1 MRFSVSRNLDIL
13 LLLLC
18 VLVFPAL
25 WAEAAEPMPV
35 ILKKVET
42 GHFTDR
48 VEALGTLRANETVEI
63 TATVTD
69 TITAIHFDDGQR
81 VREGDVLIEMTSAE
95 ERAQLEEE
103 MSTLAEARKQYDR
116 LQPLVKRGAASQSLL
131 DEKRRELDTA
141 QARLRGMESRLRDR
155 LILAPFSGV
164 VGLRNISV
172 GALIEPGD
180 RITSLDDDSVMKL
193 DFTIPAVHLTALRK
207 GLTIEARSPAYGER
221 VFDGRIDSI
230 DSRIDPA
237 TRAIMVRAVL
247 PNDEHLLKPGLLMM
261 VTLMKN
267 PRDGLVIPEE
277 ALIPTGKTNHVLVVD
292 PKGAPAMAERREV
305 RIGLRR
311 PGEVEIVSGLSA
323 EDYVVIH
330 GTLRVRQGQPVAIL
344 AVAEGDETLSEL
356 LSGRVGGSGR

>member
-1 MRFSVSRNLDIL
+1 MRIFLSRHPGVV

-18 VLVFPAL
+18 VLVFSTLPA
-25 WAEAAEPMPV
+25 EGTQPVPV
-35 ILKKVET
+35 ILKKVEYS
-42 GHFTDR
+42 HFTDR
-48 VEALGTLRANETVEI
+48 VEALGTLRANETVEL

-81 VREGDVLIEMTSAE
+81 VQKGDVLIEMTSAE
-95 ERAQLEEE
+95 ESAQLEEE
-103 MSTLAEARKQYDR
+103 ISTVAEARKQYDR
-116 LQPLVKRGAASQSLL
+116 LQPLVKRGAASQALL

-180 RITSLDDDSVMKL
+180 RITSLDDDSVVKL
-193 DFTIPAVHLTALRK
+193 DFTIPAVHLNALNK
-207 GLTIEARSPAYGER
+207 GLAIEARSPAYGER
-221 VFDGRIDSI
+221 AFNGRIDSI

-247 PNDEHLLKPGLLMM
+247 PNDDHLLKPGLLMT
-261 VTLMKN
+261 VTLLKS

-292 PKGAPAMAERREV
+292 PNATPAVAERREV

-311 PGEVEIVSGLSA
+311 TGEVEIISGLA
-323 EDYVVIH
+323 ADDFVVIH
-330 GTLRVRQGQPVAIL
+330 GTLRVRAGQPVAIL

-356 LSGRVGGSGR
+356 LSEKEGGGR

>member
-1 MRFSVSRNLDIL
+1 MRIFVSRHSAVL

-18 VLVFPAL
+18 VLVLPAL
-25 WAEAAEPMPV
+25 WAEGAQPVPV
-35 ILKKVET
+35 ILKKVEKS
-42 GHFTDR
+42 HFTDR

-81 VREGDVLIEMTSAE
+81 VEKGEVLIEMTSAE
-95 ERAQLEEE
+95 ERAQLEAEI
-103 MSTLAEARKQYDR
+103 STLAEAGKQYDR
-116 LQPLVKRGAASQSLL
+116 LQPLVEKGAASQAIL
-131 DEKRRELDTA
+131 DAQRRERDIA

-180 RITSLDDDSVMKL
+180 PITTLDDDSIMKL
-193 DFTIPAVHLTALRK
+193 DFTIPAVHLSALRK
-207 GLTIEARSPAYGER
+207 GLAIEAGTPAYGER
-221 VFDGRIDSI
+221 VFRGRIDSI

-267 PRDGLVIPEE
+267 PREGLVIPEE
-277 ALIPTGKTNHVLVVD
+277 ALIPAGKTNHVLVVD
-292 PKGAPAMAERREV
+292 PKGDLSAAERREV

-311 PGEVEIVSGLSA
+311 PGEVEIVSGLTVD
-323 EDYVVIH
+323 EYIVIH
-330 GTLRVRQGQPVAIL
+330 GTLRVRPGQPVAVI

-356 LSGRVGGSGR
+356 LSRKEGGAGR